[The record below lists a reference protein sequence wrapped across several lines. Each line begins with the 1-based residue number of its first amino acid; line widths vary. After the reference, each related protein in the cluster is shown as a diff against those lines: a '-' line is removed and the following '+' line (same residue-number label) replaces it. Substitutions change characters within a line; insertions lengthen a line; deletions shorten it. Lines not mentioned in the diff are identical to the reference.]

1 MQALSPQQYQWL
13 ERLAQAYLRRHA
25 HEYKTAPGRNP
36 HLAVDALCFQRH
48 DGAML
53 GALVTPLS
61 LSLALVPWEAL
72 DGAQPDD
79 DSQNAARG
87 NGARRDAAQR
97 SAARRDAA
105 HRIVRLPSGR
115 YPFVREVLDGG
126 EVLWRCELLD
136 DLSTL
141 SGPEDASR
149 LAQQLMQRVMAPA
162 EAGESGAAPS

>member
-25 HEYKTAPGRNP
+25 HEYKVAAGRNP

-48 DGAML
+48 DGEML

-61 LSLALVPWEAL
+61 LSLVLVPWEVL
-72 DGAQPDD
+72 DEAPPDD
-79 DSQNAARG
+79 DSQNAAR
-87 NGARRDAAQR
+87 
-97 SAARRDAA
+97 
-105 HRIVRLPSGR
+105 RIVRLPSGR

-162 EAGESGAAPS
+162 DAGESGAAPS